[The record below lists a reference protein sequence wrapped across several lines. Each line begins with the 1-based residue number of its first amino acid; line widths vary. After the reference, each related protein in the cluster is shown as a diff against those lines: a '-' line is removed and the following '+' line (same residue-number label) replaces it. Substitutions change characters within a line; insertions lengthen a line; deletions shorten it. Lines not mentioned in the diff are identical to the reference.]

1 MTQITTIRVSEHCY
15 AQGLRTK
22 SPILGKDAVTDGKNV
37 YVGTL
42 IEGVRK

>member
-1 MTQITTIRVSEHCY
+1 MTQITTIRVSEHSY

-22 SPILGKDAVTDGKNV
+22 SPVPGKDAVKDGKNV

-42 IEGVRK
+42 IESVRK